1 LKTKCIINNKM
12 KNKIIIIL
20 ATIALSCNNKNNQFD
35 ATGTFESEEVII
47 SAEASGKLTQF
58 AIEEGSQL
66 KAGQQVGTIDCSNVG
81 LQKQQAQA
89 SLEAINQRTNSASPQ
104 ILILQQQIAAQQSN
118 INVQKEQLTVLERE
132 QKRIQN
138 LVKAD
143 AVPSKQLD
151 DINGQI
157 AVLNQQITAAQ
168 SQITVLQNQIKAQ
181 RDQVAIQNRGIL
193 SESDPQRLRV
203 AQIEDQLSR
212 CTITNPL
219 TGTVLTKYA
228 EANEITAPGKA
239 LYKIAALDT
248 LTLRAY
254 VTGNQL
260 PTIKLNQSVQVLVDN
275 GDGGYKTTT
284 GIIQWISSKAEF
296 TPKTIQT
303 KEERQNLV
311 YAIKIKVANDGYL
324 KIGMYGEVRL

>member
-1 LKTKCIINNKM
+1 MKKYFIISIIAITTFACND
-12 KNKIIIIL
+12 KNG
-20 ATIALSCNNKNNQFD
+20 NFD
-35 ATGTFESEEVII
+35 ATGTFEANEVII

-58 AIEEGSQL
+58 NVEEGKQL
-66 KAGQQVGTIDCSNVG
+66 KAGQQIGAIDCSTVD

-89 SLEAINQRTNSASPQ
+89 SLEALKDKTNSAAPQ

-118 INVQKEQLTVLERE
+118 IGVLKQQLAVQQRE
-132 QKRIQN
+132 QKRIEN

-151 DINGQI
+151 DINGAI
-157 AVLNQQITAAQ
+157 DVLNQQIAAAE
-168 SQITVLQNQIKAQ
+168 SQINVLKDQIKAQ
-181 RDQVAIQNRGIL
+181 REQVAIQNRGIL
-193 SESDPQRLRV
+193 SETDPQRLRV
-203 AQIEDQLSR
+203 AQIEDQLSK

-239 LYKIAALDT
+239 LYKIAPLDT

-260 PTIKLNQSVQVLVDN
+260 PTIKLGQSVQVMVDN
-275 GDGGYKTTT
+275 GDGGYKPYPGTIT
-284 GIIQWISSKAEF
+284 WISDKAEF

-311 YAIKIKVANDGYL
+311 YAVKIKVPNDGYIKL
-324 KIGMYGEVRL
+324 GMYGEVQL

>member
-1 LKTKCIINNKM
+1 MKTKCIINNKM

>member
-1 LKTKCIINNKM
+1 M
-12 KNKIIIIL
+12 KKYLILIL
-20 ATIALSCNNKNNQFD
+20 AITAFACNNKNGEFD
-35 ATGTFESEEVII
+35 ATGTFEANEVII

-58 AIEEGSQL
+58 NVEEGDQL
-66 KAGQQVGTIDCSNVG
+66 KAGQQVGVIDCENVE

-89 SLEAINQRTNSASPQ
+89 SLEALQQKTNSAAPQ

-118 INVQKEQLTVLERE
+118 INVLKEQLAVQQRE
-132 QKRIQN
+132 QKRIEN

-151 DINGQI
+151 DINGAIDILKQQI
-157 AVLNQQITAAQ
+157 AAAQ
-168 SQITVLQNQIKAQ
+168 SQIKVLQNQIQAQ

-203 AQIEDQLSR
+203 AQIEDQLAN
-212 CTITNPL
+212 CTINNPL

-239 LYKIAALDT
+239 LYKIAPLDT
-248 LTLRAY
+248 MTLRAY
-254 VTGNQL
+254 VTGSQL
-260 PTIKLNQSVQVLVDN
+260 PTIKLGQNVTVLVDN
-275 GDGGYKTTT
+275 GDGGYKQMPGTIT
-284 GIIQWISSKAEF
+284 WISDKAEF

-311 YAIKIKVANDGYL
+311 YAVKIKVPNDGYL
-324 KIGMYGEVRL
+324 KIGMYGEVKL

>member
-1 LKTKCIINNKM
+1 MKKYFIIS
-12 KNKIIIIL
+12 IL
-20 ATIALSCNNKNNQFD
+20 TITALACNNKNGKFD
-35 ATGTFESEEVII
+35 ATGTFEADEVII

-58 AIEEGSQL
+58 NVEEGSSLQ
-66 KAGQQVGTIDCSNVG
+66 AGQQIGIIDCSNMD

-89 SLEAINQRTNSASPQ
+89 SLNAINQKTNSASPQ
-104 ILILQQQIAAQQSN
+104 ILIYEQQIAAQQSN
-118 INVQKEQLTVLERE
+118 INVLKEQLKVQQRE
-132 QKRIQN
+132 QKRIEN

-151 DINGQI
+151 DINGAI
-157 AVLNQQITAAQ
+157 DILKQQITAAQ
-168 SQITVLQNQIKAQ
+168 SQIKVLQNQIEAQ
-181 RDQVAIQNRGIL
+181 KQAIAIQNRGIL

-203 AQIEDQLSR
+203 AQIEDQLEN

-239 LYKIAALDT
+239 LYKIAPLDT

-254 VTGNQL
+254 LTGNQL
-260 PTIKLNQSVQVLVDN
+260 PTIKLGQSVKVLVDN
-275 GDGGYKTTT
+275 GDGGYKEMPGT
-284 GIIQWISSKAEF
+284 IKWISDKAEF

-311 YAIKIKVANDGYL
+311 YAVKIKVPNDGYL
-324 KIGMYGEVRL
+324 KIGMYGEVKLSNDGEIGK

>member
-1 LKTKCIINNKM
+1 MKKYFIIS
-12 KNKIIIIL
+12 IL
-20 ATIALSCNNKNNQFD
+20 TITALACNNKNSEFD
-35 ATGTFESEEVII
+35 ATGTFEAEEVII

-58 AIEEGSQL
+58 NVEEGSQL
-66 KAGQQVGTIDCSNVG
+66 KAGQQIGAIDCSNMD

-89 SLEAINQRTNSASPQ
+89 SLNAITQKTNSASPQ
-104 ILILQQQIAAQQSN
+104 ILIYEQQIAAQQSN
-118 INVQKEQLTVLERE
+118 INVLKEQLNVQQRE
-132 QKRIQN
+132 QKRIEN

-151 DINGQI
+151 DINGAI
-157 AVLNQQITAAQ
+157 DILKQQITAAQ
-168 SQITVLQNQIKAQ
+168 SQIKVLQNQIKAQ
-181 RDQVAIQNRGIL
+181 RDAVAIQNRGIL

-203 AQIEDQLSR
+203 AQIQDQLEN

-219 TGTVLTKYA
+219 TGTVLNKYA

-239 LYKIAALDT
+239 LYKIAPLDT

-275 GDGGYKTTT
+275 GDGGYKTIPGT
-284 GIIQWISSKAEF
+284 IKWISDKAEF

-311 YAIKIKVANDGYL
+311 YAIKIKVPNDGYL
-324 KIGMYGEVRL
+324 KIGMYGEVKLSDDGGIGK

>member
-1 LKTKCIINNKM
+1 M
-12 KNKIIIIL
+12 KKYFIIIIL
-20 ATIALSCNNKNNQFD
+20 AITAFACNNKNSKFD
-35 ATGTFESEEVII
+35 ATGTFEAEEVII

-58 AIEEGSQL
+58 NVEEGNQL
-66 KAGQQVGTIDCSNVG
+66 QAGQQVGIIDCSNVD

-89 SLEAINQRTNSASPQ
+89 SLNALQQKTNSASPQ
-104 ILILQQQIAAQQSN
+104 ILIYEQQIAAQQSN
-118 INVQKEQLTVLERE
+118 INVLKEQLNVQQRE
-132 QKRIQN
+132 QKRIEN

-151 DINGQI
+151 DINGAIDVLKQQI
-157 AVLNQQITAAQ
+157 AAAQ
-168 SQITVLQNQIKAQ
+168 SQIKVLQNQIKAQ
-181 RDQVAIQNRGIL
+181 REAVAIQNRGIL

-203 AQIEDQLSR
+203 AQIEDQLEN

-239 LYKIAALDT
+239 LYKIAPLDT

-260 PTIKLNQSVQVLVDN
+260 PTFKLGQNVTVLVDN
-275 GDGGYKTTT
+275 GDSGYKEMP
-284 GIIQWISSKAEF
+284 GIITWISDKAEF

-311 YAIKIKVANDGYL
+311 YAIKIKVPNDGYL
-324 KIGMYGEVRL
+324 KIGMYGEVKL

>member
-1 LKTKCIINNKM
+1 MRNKT
-12 KNKIIIIL
+12 IIIL
-20 ATIALSCNNKNNQFD
+20 SIIALSCNDNNNQFD
-35 ATGTFESEEVII
+35 ATGTFEAEEVII
-47 SAEASGKLTQF
+47 SAEAAGKLTKF
-58 AIEEGSQL
+58 NLEEGTQL
-66 KAGQQVGTIDCSNVG
+66 KAGQQVGTIDCGNVD
-81 LQKQQAQA
+81 LQRQQAQA
-89 SLEAINQRTNSASPQ
+89 SLEAINQKTNSASPQ

-118 INVQKEQLTVLERE
+118 INVQREQLAVQLRE
-132 QKRIQN
+132 QKRIEN

-157 AVLNQQITAAQ
+157 SVLRQQITAAQ

-181 RDQVAIQNRGIL
+181 REQVAIQNRGIL

-203 AQIEDQLSR
+203 AQIADQLAK

-239 LYKIAALDT
+239 LYKIAPLDT

-254 VTGNQL
+254 ITGNQL
-260 PTIKLNQSVQVLVDN
+260 PTVKLNQPVQVLVDN

-311 YAIKIKVANDGYL
+311 YAVKIKVPNDGYL
-324 KIGMYGEVRL
+324 KIGMYGEVVLQRLR

>member
-1 LKTKCIINNKM
+1 M
-12 KNKIIIIL
+12 KQYFI
-20 ATIALSCNNKNNQFD
+20 IALLITSALACNNGNSEFD
-35 ATGTFESEEVII
+35 ATGTFEAEEVII

-58 AIEEGSQL
+58 NVEEGSQL
-66 KAGQQVGTIDCSNVG
+66 KAGQQIGAIDCSNMD

-89 SLEAINQRTNSASPQ
+89 SLSAINQKTNSASPQ
-104 ILILQQQIAAQQSN
+104 ILIYEQQIAAQQSN
-118 INVQKEQLTVLERE
+118 INVLKEQLNVQQRE
-132 QKRIQN
+132 QRRIEN

-151 DINGQI
+151 DINGAI
-157 AVLNQQITAAQ
+157 DILKQQVAAAQ
-168 SQITVLQNQIKAQ
+168 SQIKVLQNQIEAQ
-181 RDQVAIQNRGIL
+181 KQAIAIQNRGIL

-203 AQIEDQLSR
+203 AQIEDQLEN

-239 LYKIAALDT
+239 LYKIAPLDT

-254 VTGNQL
+254 ITGNQL
-260 PTIKLNQSVQVLVDN
+260 PTIKINQSVQVLVDN
-275 GDGGYKTTT
+275 GDGGYKTIPGT
-284 GIIQWISSKAEF
+284 IKWISDKAEF

-311 YAIKIKVANDGYL
+311 YAIKIKVPNDGYL
-324 KIGMYGEVRL
+324 KIGMYGEVKLSNDGEIGK